1 MFLWEQ
7 RTWYVQTENH
17 RSSWHTRPWPEQ
29 SYLRCLCVRSY
40 TVPTA
45 RALCADPRLQWSC
58 VAWQRHALPETP
70 QIHSPFDF
78 ESFFFGHCTFRS
90 QLLLLNS
97 LWPSTFSYM
106 TPKGVV
112 THSLRICTPG
122 KSLLPEGAAWP
133 LSGDNQ
139 TNRDFRHGLVAS
151 VWRAALAVIKV
162 QCLWNKHFKFF
173 ILSFER
179 GQARWG
185 KLIHFYCQ
193 FFHRH
198 PLNG

>member
-1 MFLWEQ
+1 MYRQKTTAARGIPVPDLSRAISGVCVWGHTRCQ
-7 RTWYVQTENH
+7 RHVPCVQTQGCSEAVWRDKGMH
-17 RSSWHTRPWPEQ
+17 FPKH
-29 SYLRCLCVRSY
+29 
-40 TVPTA
+40 
-45 RALCADPRLQWSC
+45 PRFIPLLILS
-58 VAWQRHALPETP
+58 H
-70 QIHSPFDF
+70 
-78 ESFFFGHCTFRS
+78 FFFGHCTFRS

-106 TPKGVV
+106 TPKGAV